1 MCTLKKKVSPKKFL
15 TATLALTILFLLVS
29 NVYAHTITVPSTA
42 YFGFG
47 TGSYINFHDTM
58 ALDTVYKESGYW
70 YFDDYHFQIENG
82 NMTIN
87 TFFVRDEL
95 ELKVIAETGKTS
107 TTKVYVADKGQ
118 PTIVTGPDSWN
129 YNDTTKIV
137 TLTES
142 DAATITLAWTPI
154 SPPGTP
160 SYVPPPPAEQP
171 PALTPPIELPKVP
184 GAEFTYGI
192 IVLVGVVAVAAVV
205 AIAGRT
211 TPSLQ
216 SQWKKKT
223 KRKSRNLRKKWRRKS
238 R

>member
-1 MCTLKKKVSPKKFL
+1 MSTLKKKFL
-15 TATLALTILFLLVS
+15 TATLTLTILFLFIS
-29 NVYAHTITVPSTA
+29 NVYAHTITVPRTT
-42 YFGFG
+42 YFGFCNNC
-47 TGSYINFHDTM
+47 YIKFASTQSF
-58 ALDTVYKESGYW
+58 DTVYRESNYW
-70 YFDDYHFQIENG
+70 YFGEYGFQIQNG
-82 NMTIN
+82 NMSIN

-95 ELKVIAETGKTS
+95 ELEVTAETGKTS
-107 TTKVYVADKGQ
+107 TTKVYVASKGE
-118 PTIVTGPDSWN
+118 PTIVTGPDSWS

-142 DAATITLAWTPI
+142 DAAIITLAWTPI

-171 PALTPPIELPKVP
+171 PPTPPIELPKVP

-192 IVLVGVVAVAAVV
+192 IVLVGVVAVATVV

-223 KRKSRNLRKKWRRKS
+223 KRKSRNLRKKWRRKA